1 MKNNSLKNF
10 LIPLTPEQS
19 LLSYW
24 NEVFTGVKGI
34 RRHRGLDVSVQLKN
48 EITGEIYFSTLHQII
63 TNVLLSYKIEYIKES
78 ILNYSKVLAS
88 PDHYY
93 TFHQTLATFLNDKL
107 FIKFFNSAKPLETF
121 RK

>member
-10 LIPLTPEQS
+10 LIPLTLEEE

-48 EITGEIYFSTLHQII
+48 EITGEIYFTTLHQII
-63 TNVLLSYKIEYIKES
+63 TNVLLF
-78 ILNYSKVLAS
+78 
-88 PDHYY
+88 
-93 TFHQTLATFLNDKL
+93 T
-107 FIKFFNSAKPLETF
+107 KPG
-121 RK
+121 R